1 MVELGLWRDYAQPKR
16 NRHRPWCGDGAYALG
31 LGVLKPHT
39 MVGAKAAQHHPPRLI
54 SYYLAGKK
62 KVSEQEFRRPH
73 HNHLTSI
80 NSEIDRRDDGNVLVA
95 RELSDALR
103 AKIRWGILTP

>member
-1 MVELGLWRDYAQPKR
+1 MTGEEMIRPDKLHNGFGFVVQFRVGIWYLSCQGRGQVLIKR
-16 NRHRPWCGDGAYALG
+16 NSKEMWREVVHL
-31 LGVLKPHT
+31 VLF
-39 MVGAKAAQHHPPRLI
+39 G
-54 SYYLAGKK
+54 GKK
-62 KVSEQEFRRPH
+62 KVRQEFRRPH

-95 RELSDALR
+95 QELSDALR